1 MGLFKRT
8 TPKEKLNKKYRKLL
22 EESKSLS
29 TINRK
34 EADRLYAEAEEVLNQ
49 IKKLEVNESN

>member
-34 EADRLYAEAEEVLNQ
+34 EADRLYAEAEEVLNE

>member
-1 MGLFKRT
+1 MWPFKKT
-8 TPKEKLNKKYRKLL
+8 SPKEKLSKKYRKLL

-34 EADRLYAEAEEVLNQ
+34 EADRLYAEAEEVLDQ
-49 IKKLEVNESN
+49 IKTLEENESA

>member
-34 EADRLYAEAEEVLNQ
+34 EADRFYAEAEEVLNQ
-49 IKKLEVNESN
+49 IKKLEENESA

>member
-34 EADRLYAEAEEVLNQ
+34 EADRLYAEAEEVLNE
-49 IKKLEVNESN
+49 IKKLEVNEPT

>member
-34 EADRLYAEAEEVLNQ
+34 EADRLYAQAEEVLNQ
-49 IKKLEVNESN
+49 IKKLEENESA

>member
-1 MGLFKRT
+1 MWPFKKTSPR
-8 TPKEKLNKKYRKLL
+8 EKLSKKYRKLL

-34 EADRLYAEAEEVLNQ
+34 EADRLYAEAEEVLDQ
-49 IKKLEVNESN
+49 IKKLEENESA

>member
-8 TPKEKLNKKYRKLL
+8 TPKEKLNKRYRKLL

-49 IKKLEVNESN
+49 IKKLEENESA

>member
-1 MGLFKRT
+1 MGLFIRT

-34 EADRLYAEAEEVLNQ
+34 EADRLYAEAEEVLNE